1 MITSSKLQE
10 KIIEF
15 LSDQNNHSVQEI
27 KAYLSQNNIIDYT
40 EGQFAGS
47 INTLLRNASIRKI
60 DRGVYSTKKRS
71 EDMKKCFIICPIG
84 DEGSETRLNADKIFK
99 YIITPVCEAC
109 DFNPIRIDQQN
120 DTNSITQAII
130 DSLESSELVIADIS
144 GHNPNVFYEMG
155 YRARTKKP
163 MIHLR
168 KKGELLPF
176 DITTIRTLEYDLT
189 DLDSVEEIK
198 ERLKKTIESFNY
210 SEDSNMPQQEDASEN
225 AISSVIPLLYQIL
238 DSVGDLKNEVKNFST
253 ETIGTVIRSMQPS
266 QPQVSPDT
274 ALQMQLMNGFMQN
287 PDSFMKLVELMDKYN
302 KNIKK

>member
-1 MITSSKLQE
+1 
-10 KIIEF
+10 
-15 LSDQNNHSVQEI
+15 
-27 KAYLSQNNIIDYT
+27 
-40 EGQFAGS
+40 
-47 INTLLRNASIRKI
+47 
-60 DRGVYSTKKRS
+60 
-71 EDMKKCFIICPIG
+71 MKKCFIICPIG

-109 DFNPIRIDQQN
+109 DFNPVRIDQQN

-210 SEDSNMPQQEDASEN
+210 SEDSNMPQQEDASGN